1 MICKKATACTI
12 NVVSTWIV
20 NVLEGSFQDQ
30 NIGKALSLVFVVFS
44 GITPRFYFV
53 NNVCFSTYYGGWPFK
68 NYFLNIYIST
78 WWNWLVALSLFNIS
92 VFDCYLFSNE
102 IFLSIN
108 FYDTRTLLK
117 IVFKANV
124 MLSTNII
131 GSINDESDI

>member
-44 GITPRFYFV
+44 GITPRFYVV
-53 NNVCFSTYYGGWPFK
+53 NNVCF
-68 NYFLNIYIST
+68 ST